1 MGSRSAAGTRST
13 DNGEKNL
20 TPRELAYRRVLRVR
34 RSTDQFV
41 GTLRRTTAEV
51 SDQAVTDRELEQAR
65 RVMAL
70 MIANVSLA
78 QEMLDG
84 LSLPGEWMRPVE

>member
-1 MGSRSAAGTRST
+1 MGSGSVAGSRSAE
-13 DNGEKNL
+13 NGEKDP